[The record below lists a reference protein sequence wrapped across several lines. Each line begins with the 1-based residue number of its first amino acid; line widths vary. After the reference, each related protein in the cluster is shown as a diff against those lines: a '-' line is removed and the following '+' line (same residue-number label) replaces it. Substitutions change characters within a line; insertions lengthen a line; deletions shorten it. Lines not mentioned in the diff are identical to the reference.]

1 MFVPSTEPNST
12 DDRDTMAICV
22 PPIDHYLGLR
32 EFGKRGTQEIKEGE
46 FDIVIYEARK
56 ALQLLTQGNPNVL
69 SLLWLPSNGYLHLT
83 GAGELLLERRSL
95 FVGTWVYQPFVGY
108 AKAQVH
114 KMEHGAHQGY
124 MGEKRKA
131 LVAKHGYDCKNAAHL
146 IRLLRMGAEFLKSGE
161 LLVDRGGF
169 DATELLDI
177 KHGEWSLARVKKEAD
192 RLFRRA
198 EDAYD
203 RCTLPISP
211 DRDAINELCTRMICL
226 EVTRRNEGILIHTEG
241 STT

>member
-1 MFVPSTEPNST
+1 MFVPSTEPNSV

-22 PPIDHYLGLR
+22 PTADCYLGLE

-56 ALQLLTQGNPNVL
+56 ALTLLAQGNPNVL
-69 SLLWLPSNGYLHLT
+69 SLLWLPPSGYIHLSE
-83 GAGELLLERRSL
+83 GGKLLLAHRDL
-95 FVGTWVYQPFVGY
+95 FVGSWVFQPFVGY
-108 AKAQVH
+108 AKGQLH

-131 LVAKHGYDCKNAAHL
+131 LVAKHGFDCSNASHL
-146 IRLLRMGAEFLKSGE
+146 IRLLRMGAEFLKTGE

-177 KHGEWSLARVKKEAD
+177 KHGEWSLLRVKKEAD
-192 RLFRRA
+192 HLFRRA
-198 EDAYD
+198 ENAFDS
-203 RCTLPISP
+203 CTLPNRQ
-211 DRDAINELCTRMICL
+211 DHAAINKLCTRIVAL
-226 EVTRRNEGILIHTEG
+226 ELARRSEYIAL
-241 STT
+241 